1 MKEKEQ
7 HKWRNTKAKTKT
19 VYKPALILAQ
29 KETKRFPPNGKEDG
43 KCRQGETQSR
53 ADKHK
58 EEVDTKA
65 KIGPRYFKK
74 GGNAKVQ

>member
-1 MKEKEQ
+1 MKEEEQ
-7 HKWRNTKAKTKT
+7 QKWRNTKNKTKT

-29 KETKRFPPNGKEDG
+29 KEIKRFLPNGKEDG

-58 EEVDTKA
+58 EEVTTKA
-65 KIGPRYFKK
+65 KIRPSYFKK
-74 GGNAKVQ
+74 GGNAKVP